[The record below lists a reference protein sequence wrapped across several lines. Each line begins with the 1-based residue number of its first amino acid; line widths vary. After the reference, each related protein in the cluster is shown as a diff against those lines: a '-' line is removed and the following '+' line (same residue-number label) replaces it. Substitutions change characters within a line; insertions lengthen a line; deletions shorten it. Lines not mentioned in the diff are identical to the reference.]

1 MKRIEYTTLFDE
13 GVRKRH
19 VHERRGKKIL
29 NFSVQLEVFTANRWT
44 AVVRYDCAHG
54 FSHIDQY
61 WQSGRKKK
69 ILLNLSFEKALVLA
83 DWDIKT
89 GWQKYVKEFFGK
101 GR

>member
-1 MKRIEYTTLFDE
+1 MKDE
-13 GVRKRH
+13 AKRFLTSAYSLKFL
-19 VHERRGKKIL
+19 RQIG
-29 NFSVQLEVFTANRWT
+29 WT
-44 AVVRYDCAHG
+44 VVVRYDCAHG

-61 WQSGRKKK
+61 WRSGRKKK

-89 GWQKYVKEFFGK
+89 SWQKYVKEFFGK